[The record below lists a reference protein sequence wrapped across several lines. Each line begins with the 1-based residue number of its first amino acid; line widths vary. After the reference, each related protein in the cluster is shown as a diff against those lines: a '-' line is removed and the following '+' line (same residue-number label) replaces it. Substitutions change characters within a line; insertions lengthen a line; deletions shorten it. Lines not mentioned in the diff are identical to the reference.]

1 MRASTQVLK
10 KSVLLSILGMLGCGS
25 SASTAASQGGAKQR
39 TDDKPATA
47 EPTAKDVDLA
57 VLDGVEPL
65 RAMFNAD
72 ADKLRVIALLEPG

>member
-10 KSVLLSILGMLGCGS
+10 KGVLLSILGMLGCGS

-39 TDDKPATA
+39 TDDEPAT
-47 EPTAKDVDLA
+47 EPTAKDVDLE